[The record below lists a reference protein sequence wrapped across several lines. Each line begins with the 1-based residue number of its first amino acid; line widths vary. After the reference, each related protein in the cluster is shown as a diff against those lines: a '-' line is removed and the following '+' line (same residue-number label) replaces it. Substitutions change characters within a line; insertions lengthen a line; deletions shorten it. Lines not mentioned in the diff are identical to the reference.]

1 MNFSSLKDFFEKC
14 KRFIVYPQYSL
25 FLIEIFYC
33 LYFCYFTL
41 FGAKLLWVKI
51 VAIAIIIIVFLLFF
65 WQYYCKR
72 EVNYGTFR
80 DQLND
85 TRKQGE
91 NIKETNSILGGLLLI
106 IANIFAN
113 IFLYG
118 FLFGNV
124 SKHPWMF
131 ILLFFLFISE
141 LLLEFYA
148 FSPVLF
154 ISMVT
159 LPLIVSSIIGVT
171 NGILTWSLLSFIFVS
186 IGAAFFDQKIYYKH
200 IKSNIDDKELEL
212 YLSNKKINYLILIF
226 FTFCALLISELIQK
240 IPIYITLE
248 QLYNSSVKFN
258 RIISLDTLLK
268 NFLLLFS
275 IIFYQNSKNK
285 IVFMIGTFLLG
296 DKINSVDDIYV
307 LVERPSKK
315 VKKWAISNWVYSI
328 NRVDEGFVI
337 TNLSKKTD
345 KHQISSTNVKRLMK
359 DVLKINKEYYV
370 RISSD
375 IVRDIQSKPKEKG
388 YELLGEVFM
397 ASREIFYFIIFI
409 FAIGIFVYS
418 KNPNSINGYYVRF
431 SSAKKCTIFDWN
443 DIVEVKDEKIIYKGN
458 VILLKKDNLSISDS
472 HFSGRIENNI
482 LEIDDLAKGKV
493 EYFILNKSKK
503 FDSYV
508 DMNLDINKTE
518 TWFDVDKDGFLEQI
532 KVLP

>member
-1 MNFSSLKDFFEKC
+1 MNFSSLKDFFEKF
-14 KRFIVYPQYSL
+14 KRLIVYPQYSM

-33 LYFCYFTL
+33 LCLCYFTL
-41 FGAKLLWVKI
+41 FRTKSHLVKL
-51 VAIAIIIIVFLLFF
+51 VAILIIFIVFILFYRQF
-65 WQYYCKR
+65 NCRR
-72 EVNYGTFR
+72 EINYGTFR

-91 NIKETNSILGGLLLI
+91 EIKKTNSILRISFLI
-106 IANIFAN
+106 ILN

-118 FLFGNV
+118 FLFGSVN
-124 SKHPWMF
+124 KNPWMF
-131 ILLFFLFISE
+131 ILVFFLIVFELLLDFVAISPMLFISI
-141 LLLEFYA
+141 F
-148 FSPVLF
+148 
-154 ISMVT
+154 T
-159 LPLIVSSIIGVT
+159 LPLVVSSNIGIT
-171 NGILTWSLLSFIFVS
+171 NGVLTWSLLSFILVS
-186 IGAAFFDQKIYYKH
+186 IGATFFDQKIYYKH
-200 IKSNIDDKELEL
+200 TKLNIDNKKLEVE
-212 YLSNKKINYLILIF
+212 LSNKKINYLIFVF
-226 FTFCALLISELIQK
+226 FTFCALLISELITK
-240 IPIYITLE
+240 FPIYITLE
-248 QLYNSSVKFN
+248 QLYNSSGKIN

-268 NFLLLFS
+268 FFS
-275 IIFYQNSKNK
+275 IIFSMIFYQNSKNK
-285 IVFMIGTFLLG
+285 IVFIIGTILLG

-315 VKKWAISNWVYSI
+315 EKKWAISNWVYSI

-337 TNLSKKTD
+337 ANLSKMSD
-345 KHQISSTNVKRLMK
+345 KRQISSTNVKRLMK

-375 IVRDIQSKPKEKG
+375 IVRDIQSKPEEKG

-397 ASREIFYFIIFI
+397 ASREIFYVIILLI
-409 FAIGIFVYS
+409 LAIGIFVYS
-418 KNPNSINGYYVRF
+418 ENPNSINGYYVRF
-431 SSAKKCTIFDWN
+431 SSTKKCTIFDWN

-458 VILLKKDNLSISDS
+458 VILLKKDDLSISDS
-472 HFSGRIENNI
+472 HFSGRIEDNI

-508 DMNLDINKTE
+508 DKNLDIDKTE

>member
-1 MNFSSLKDFFEKC
+1 MNFSRLKDFFEKF
-14 KRFIVYPQYSL
+14 KRPIIYPQYSM
-25 FLIEIFYC
+25 FLIEIFYSLC
-33 LYFCYFTL
+33 LCYFTL
-41 FGAKLLWVKI
+41 RGTKSLWVKFVVI
-51 VAIAIIIIVFLLFF
+51 PITIIVVLLF
-65 WQYYCKR
+65 YLKYKNKR
-72 EVNYGTFR
+72 ELNYGTFR

-91 NIKETNSILGGLLLI
+91 KIRETNSRLRYFFIIIFNIISYVLFLGSVNKIL
-106 IANIFAN
+106 N
-113 IFLYG
+113 
-118 FLFGNV
+118 
-124 SKHPWMF
+124 SRMF
-131 ILLFFLFISE
+131 ILVFFLIVFELLLDFVAFSPMLFISI
-141 LLLEFYA
+141 F
-148 FSPVLF
+148 
-154 ISMVT
+154 T
-159 LPLIVSSIIGVT
+159 LPLVVSSNIGIT
-171 NGILTWSLLSFIFVS
+171 NGVLTWSLLSFILVS
-186 IGAAFFDQKIYYKH
+186 IGATFFDQKIYYKH
-200 IKSNIDDKELEL
+200 TKLNIDDKKLEVE
-212 YLSNKKINYLILIF
+212 LSNKKINYLIFVF
-226 FTFCALLISELIQK
+226 FTFCALLISELITK
-240 IPIYITLE
+240 FPIYITLE

-268 NFLLLFS
+268 IFS
-275 IIFYQNSKNK
+275 IIFSMIFYQNSKNK

-315 VKKWAISNWVYSI
+315 EKKWAISNRVYSI

-337 TNLSKKTD
+337 TNLSKESD
-345 KHQISSTNVKRLMK
+345 KRQISSTNVKRLMK

-375 IVRDIQSKPKEKG
+375 IVRDIQSKPEEKG

-397 ASREIFYFIIFI
+397 ASREIFYVIILLI

-418 KNPNSINGYYVRF
+418 ENPNSINGYYVRF
-431 SSAKKCTIFDWN
+431 SLAKKCTIFDWN

-458 VILLKKDNLSISDS
+458 VILLKKDDLSISDS

-482 LEIDDLAKGKV
+482 LEIHDLAKGKV

-508 DMNLDINKTE
+508 DKNLDINKTE

-532 KVLP
+532 KALP